1 MNAALIEQPLTD
13 LSPENNIE
21 PCFSSGEHPTVLSDI
36 YQKHVNIAIWQRN
49 HDEELTQA
57 VSYFLNQN
65 KSVRKSLTLTPENA
79 YEKLEYATDGTAPKV
94 LLENMVELVDMYCYL
109 FDIKQVGLRLATLD
123 SAMCPRFHVD
133 KVPCRL
139 VSTYHGIATQWIPNH
154 VLDRSK
160 LGHGS
165 NGQPDS
171 TSGLYR
177 HETDIQQ
184 VTCGDVALL
193 KGELWIGNENL
204 GLVHRS
210 PAMLPEETRLLLTL
224 DFG

>member
-1 MNAALIEQPLTD
+1 MNAALIEQPLTN

-79 YEKLEYATDGTAPKV
+79 YEKLEYATDGTAPKA

-139 VSTYHGIATQWIPNH
+139 VSTYHGIATQWLPNH

>member
-1 MNAALIEQPLTD
+1 MNAALIEQPLTN

-109 FDIKQVGLRLATLD
+109 FDIQQVGLRLATLD

-139 VSTYHGIATQWIPNH
+139 VSTYHGIATQWLPNH